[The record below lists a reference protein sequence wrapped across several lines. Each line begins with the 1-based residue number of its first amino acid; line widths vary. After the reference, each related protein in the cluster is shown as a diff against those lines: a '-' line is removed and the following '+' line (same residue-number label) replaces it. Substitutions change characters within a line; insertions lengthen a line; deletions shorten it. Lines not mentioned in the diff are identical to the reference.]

1 MQRGPIRHA
10 RRISVN
16 GKVNKLNAET
26 TFYPPIMA
34 VVREFHIV
42 ENYRPDRRV
51 EAPFSEDDVDR
62 FAQQG
67 YLLLPQAL
75 DGTQVE
81 RLREA
86 TERVAS
92 EEGAKAGLG
101 GFFLRHLM
109 DKDEEFL
116 RLLDHPKFLPLARL
130 MLGPQVR
137 ALPVTARVAVPGEKD
152 QQVEWHIHQRLVPR
166 PLPPFFSQPVVL
178 DTLIYLDDVDEET
191 GPLQVVPGSHRITQE
206 GIPSKVGDLP
216 LQVTLMPKAGD
227 AIMLHGN
234 LWHRALPTTE
244 RGRRRRLIIYP
255 FAPAWVELP
264 SFGARP
270 EGGLMAALSRDAD
283 LDLKEVLG
291 ECDRLY

>member
-1 MQRGPIRHA
+1 
-10 RRISVN
+10 
-16 GKVNKLNAET
+16 
-26 TFYPPIMA
+26 MA
-34 VVREFHIV
+34 IVREFHIV

-51 EAPFSEDDVDR
+51 EAPFSEEDIER
-62 FAQQG
+62 FAEHG

-75 DGTQVE
+75 DPAQTE

-86 TERVAS
+86 TERVAAA
-92 EEGAKAGLG
+92 EGAKAGLG

-109 DKDEEFL
+109 DKDREFL
-116 RLLDHPKFLPLARL
+116 SLLDHPKLLPLARL

-137 ALPVTARVAVPGEKD
+137 VLPVTARVAVPGEKD

-191 GPLQVVPGSHRITQE
+191 GPLQVVPGSHRNTQE
-206 GIPSKVGDLP
+206 EIPSKTTDLP
-216 LQVTLMPKAGD
+216 GQITLMPKAGD

-264 SFGARP
+264 SFGSRP
-270 EGGLMAALSRDAD
+270 AEGLMNALARDAD
-283 LDLKEVLG
+283 LDLKEILG